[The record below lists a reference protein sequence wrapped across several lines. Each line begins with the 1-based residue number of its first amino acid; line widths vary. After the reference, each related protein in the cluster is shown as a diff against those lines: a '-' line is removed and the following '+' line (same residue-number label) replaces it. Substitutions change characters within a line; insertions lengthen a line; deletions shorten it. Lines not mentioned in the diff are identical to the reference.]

1 MRRITALVSLCV
13 RRLPVLLAILLSLV
27 TGCSAEPAPRESTES
42 SISNQWKGAY
52 RVVEW
57 RREAR
62 ELWQHADALEQ
73 EAMVLSQLDPE
84 QSKGEVD
91 NKLAMDR
98 ELRAAGDARA
108 EHASRLQQWLPLWMI
123 Q

>member
-1 MRRITALVSLCV
+1 MRRITAFVSLYV
-13 RRLPVLLAILLSLV
+13 RRLPVFLAILLSLV
-27 TGCSAEPAPRESTES
+27 TGCSDEPAPRDSTES
-42 SISNQWKGAY
+42 SISNHWKGAY

-73 EAMVLSQLDPE
+73 EAMVLLQLDPE
-84 QSKGEVD
+84 QTKAAVD
-91 NKLAMDR
+91 NKLAIAR

-108 EHASRLQQWLPLWMI
+108 EQASRLQQWLPMWMI

>member
-1 MRRITALVSLCV
+1 MRRITAFVSLCV

-27 TGCSAEPAPRESTES
+27 TGYSAEPAPRESTES
-42 SISNQWKGAY
+42 SLSNQWKGAS

-57 RREAR
+57 RRETR

-84 QSKGEVD
+84 QTKAAVD
-91 NKLAMDR
+91 NKLAMAR
-98 ELRAAGDARA
+98 ELRAAGDAPA
-108 EHASRLQQWLPLWMI
+108 EQASRLQQWLPMWMI

>member
-1 MRRITALVSLCV
+1 VRRITAFVSLCV

-42 SISNQWKGAY
+42 SISNQWKGAS

-62 ELWQHADALEQ
+62 ELWQHADAREQ
-73 EAMVLSQLDPE
+73 EAMVLSELDPE
-84 QSKGEVD
+84 QTKAEVD
-91 NKLAMDR
+91 NKLGMAR
-98 ELRAAGDARA
+98 ELRAAGDACA
-108 EHASRLQQWLPLWMI
+108 EQAFRLQQSLPMWMI

>member
-1 MRRITALVSLCV
+1 
-13 RRLPVLLAILLSLV
+13 LAILLSLV
-27 TGCSAEPAPRESTES
+27 TGYSAEPAPRESTES
-42 SISNQWKGAY
+42 SLSNQWKGAS

-84 QSKGEVD
+84 QTKAAVD
-91 NKLAMDR
+91 NELAMAR
-98 ELRAAGDARA
+98 ELRAAGDAPA
-108 EHASRLQQWLPLWMI
+108 EQASRLQQWLPMWMI

>member
-1 MRRITALVSLCV
+1 MRRITAFVSLCV

-27 TGCSAEPAPRESTES
+27 TGYSAEPAPRESTES
-42 SISNQWKGAY
+42 SLSNQWKGAS

-57 RREAR
+57 RRETR

-73 EAMVLSQLDPE
+73 EAIVLSQLDPE
-84 QSKGEVD
+84 QTKAAVD
-91 NKLAMDR
+91 NKLAMAR
-98 ELRAAGDARA
+98 ELRAAGDAPA
-108 EHASRLQQWLPLWMI
+108 EQASRLQQWLPMWMI

>member
-13 RRLPVLLAILLSLV
+13 RRLLVLLAILLSLV

-42 SISNQWKGAY
+42 SISNQWKGAS
-52 RVVEW
+52 RVVES

-73 EAMVLSQLDPE
+73 EAMVLSELDPE
-84 QSKGEVD
+84 QTKAEVD
-91 NKLAMDR
+91 NKLGMAR

-108 EHASRLQQWLPLWMI
+108 EQASRLQQSLPMWMI